1 MTRTQGGSMKL
12 ATLKNGTRDGALLVV
27 NREGTHAVKATD
39 IAPTM
44 QAAIEAWDSVEA
56 PLQTL
61 YAALNAGDAEG
72 SFEIDFN
79 MLHSPMPRSYQW
91 IDGSAYLNHI
101 ELVRRARG
109 AEMPESFLTD
119 PLVYQGGSDRFLAP
133 REDIAHSSTSF
144 GIDFEAELAVI
155 TDDVPYAT
163 TAEKA
168 AGHVKLLM
176 LVNDVSLRALIPP
189 ELAKGFGFFVSKP
202 PTAFSPFAVT
212 PDELGDSW
220 QDGKVHLDME
230 VHYNGEW
237 YGNPNAGPE
246 MQFSFFELVQHV
258 TQTRPLRAGA
268 IIGSGTVSNKDRSRG
283 SCCLAEKRMIE
294 KIETGEFIT
303 PFMQFGDTI
312 HIDMKKDGK
321 SVFGTIEQKVVEG
334 AVALDNN
341 G

>member
-1 MTRTQGGSMKL
+1 MKL
-12 ATLKNGTRDGALLVV
+12 ATLKNGTRDGELLVV
-27 NREGTHAVKATD
+27 NREGTKAVKAAA

-44 QAAIEAWDSVEA
+44 QAAIEAWSRVEA
-56 PLQTL
+56 PLRSL
-61 YAALNAGDAEG
+61 YEELNSGRASDSFALDLDA
-72 SFEIDFN
+72 
-79 MLHSPMPRSYQW
+79 LHSPFPRAYQW

-133 REDIAHSSTSF
+133 REDIAHRSTTF
-144 GIDFEAELAVI
+144 GIDFEAELAVV
-155 TDDVPYAT
+155 TDDVPYGT
-163 TAEKA
+163 TAEA
-168 AGHVKLLM
+168 ARDHVKLLM

-220 QDGKVHLDME
+220 HDGKVHLDME
-230 VHYNGEW
+230 VHYNGAW

-246 MQFSFFELVQHV
+246 MQFSFYELIQHV
-258 TQTRPLRAGA
+258 TQTRPLGAGA

-294 KIETGEFIT
+294 KIETGEFKT

-321 SVFGTIEQKVVEG
+321 SIFGSIEQKVVEG
-334 AVALDNN
+334 AVPLENN